1 MSVDA
6 HEKREALFS
15 TTIIIIS
22 FTSTVADRRYKT
34 PPPHSSKFP
43 RNTAKVGKSLVRS
56 TIDLPIS
63 FP

>member
-1 MSVDA
+1 MSVYA
-6 HEKREALFS
+6 HEKRDALFS
-15 TTIIIIS
+15 TIIIS

-34 PPPHSSKFP
+34 PHPHSSKFP
-43 RNTAKVGKSLVRS
+43 RSTTKVGKSLVRS